1 MRFIRHHVTFTFV
14 HPVVGK
20 QSGFASGV
28 DAQRVSDKVGHFDH
42 LSPDTCFVHLSGEI
56 VSAPDAPSEYH
67 RADTTVRY
75 GLYAGNNLLS
85 AEVDR

>member
-1 MRFIRHHVTFTFV
+1 MAFERTEGSR
-14 HPVVGK
+14 P
-20 QSGFASGV
+20 A
-28 DAQRVSDKVGHFDH
+28 R
-42 LSPDTCFVHLSGEI
+42 PM
-56 VSAPDAPSEYH
+56 EYH